1 MIFLDAVILFTHIAE
16 IIIIATI
23 ASALMKKF
31 KQPSLLAYII
41 AGVILGPAV
50 LGSFDWQ
57 SIGLSFNIGISTV
70 TEEIHLLSL
79 LGASL
84 LLFSI
89 GIETSL
95 QRLFKV
101 GNQIVFATIIQ
112 VLLVILATFILTV
125 PLGLLNF
132 EQALFVGTIIA
143 FSSTMI
149 VVKLLSDSGELNSLQ
164 GRLMISILLL
174 QDLLVIFFVPI
185 LTNISQVGDIMLL
198 VSLIGKSLFLILVAF
213 VLNRFV
219 FPKLFKVAA
228 EEQELFLL
236 SSIATAFVFI
246 GLAVLLKMPEPV
258 GAFIGGLAL
267 STLPYNLEI
276 YSKIRALRDFF
287 LVIFFVSLGIQLSFG
302 FSSLNL
308 LLMLAIILLVFII
321 KPIIF
326 FCISLLLGYGS
337 KSGVKIGLG
346 LASVS
351 EFGFEISAIAAATVM
366 ASGAYVFS
374 SDLAS
379 FIVAVIALSMIMTP
393 YFMQSSSRVANYFYE
408 LAKKLPKSFRQDFFK
423 RKLEELEH
431 IPSKRV
437 LYNHIIVIG
446 GGTVGRGLAKEL
458 VKENQVI
465 VVDYDPEVVAQGQKD
480 GLPYV
485 YGTSENE
492 ALWDKLDLN
501 DAKLLVVT
509 ILNHNEALNIIK
521 QAKKTCPSLKIFSI
535 AHYFSDSLSFYN
547 AGVDFVAMP
556 FVMGSNIFL
565 ENIYEYI
572 QTNKVSSI
580 QNFKGMY
587 INYLKEQIE
596 EEKKYRRR

>member
-1 MIFLDAVILFTHIAE
+1 VIFLDAVLLFTHIAE
-16 IIIIATI
+16 IILVATI
-23 ASALMKKF
+23 VSALMKKL

-41 AGVILGPAV
+41 AGVILGPVV
-50 LGSFDWQ
+50 LGSFDLQ
-57 SIGLSFNIGISTV
+57 SIGIPFNIGISEV
-70 TEEIHLLSL
+70 TEEIRLLSL

-101 GNQIVFATIIQ
+101 GNQIIFATILQ
-112 VLLVILATFILTV
+112 VLLVIASTFILTV

-149 VVKLLSDSGELNSLQ
+149 VVKLLSDSNELNSLQ

-174 QDLLVIFFVPI
+174 QDLLVIFVVPL
-185 LTNISQVGDIMLL
+185 LTNISEIGNIMLL
-198 VSLIGKSLFLILVAF
+198 LSLIGKSLFLILVAF

-228 EEQELFLL
+228 QEQELFLL

-302 FSSLNL
+302 FSSLSL
-308 LLMLAIILLVFII
+308 LLMIAISLLVFVI

-326 FCISLLLGYGS
+326 FCIALILGFGS
-337 KSGVKIGLG
+337 KTGVKLGLG

-351 EFGFEISAIAAATVM
+351 EFGFEIVAIAAMTVM
-366 ASGAYVFS
+366 VSGVFVFS
-374 SDLAS
+374 KDLAS
-379 FIVAVIALSMIMTP
+379 FIIAVIAASMIITP
-393 YFMQSSSRVANYFYE
+393 YLMQSSSRVANYFYE
-408 LAKKLPKSFRQDFFK
+408 LAKRLPKGFRQEFFK
-423 RKLEELEH
+423 RKLEELEK
-431 IPSKRV
+431 IPSKRE
-437 LYNHIIVIG
+437 LKDHIIIIG

-458 VKENQVI
+458 IKENQVI

-480 GLPYV
+480 GFPYV

-492 ALWDKLDLN
+492 ALWDKLDLF

-509 ILNHNEALNIIK
+509 ILNHNEAINIVK
-521 QAKKTCPSLKIFSI
+521 QAKNACPKLKIFSI
-535 AHYFSDSLSFYN
+535 AHYFSDTLDFYN
-547 AGVDFVAMP
+547 AGVDFVSMP

-565 ENIYEYI
+565 ENIYNFI

-580 QNFKGMY
+580 QNFNGIY
-587 INYLKEQIE
+587 FNYLKQQIE
-596 EEKKYRRR
+596 EEKKYRK

>member
-1 MIFLDAVILFTHIAE
+1 VILLDAVLLFTHIAE
-16 IIIIATI
+16 IILVATI
-23 ASALMKKF
+23 VSALMKKL
-31 KQPSLLAYII
+31 KQPSLLAYIV
-41 AGVILGPAV
+41 AGIILGPVV
-50 LGSFDWQ
+50 LGSIDWQ
-57 SIGLSFNIGISTV
+57 SIGIPFDIGISEV
-70 TEEIHLLSL
+70 TEEIRLLSL

-95 QRLFKV
+95 HRLFKV
-101 GNQIVFATIIQ
+101 GNQIVFATILQ
-112 VLLVILATFILTV
+112 VLLVIVATFILTV

-174 QDLLVIFFVPI
+174 QDILVIFVVPL
-185 LTNISQVGDIMLL
+185 LTNLSEIGNILL
-198 VSLIGKSLFLILVAF
+198 FVTLIGKSLFLVLIAF
-213 VLNRFV
+213 VLNRFI

-228 EEQELFLL
+228 QEQELFLL
-236 SSIATAFVFI
+236 SSIATAFTFI
-246 GLAVLLKMPEPV
+246 GLAVLLKIPEPV

-276 YSKIRALRDFF
+276 FSKIRALRDFF

-308 LLMLAIILLVFII
+308 LLMLAIILLIFVI

-326 FCISLLLGYGS
+326 FCLSLLLGYGS
-337 KSGVKIGLG
+337 KTGVKLG
-346 LASVS
+346 LSLTSVS
-351 EFGFEISAIAAATVM
+351 EFGFEITAIATVTLM
-366 ASGAYVFS
+366 STGAYIFS

-379 FIVAVIALSMIMTP
+379 FIIAVIAISMIITP
-393 YFMQSSSRVANYFYE
+393 YFIQSSSKVANYFYE
-408 LAKKLPKSFRQDFFK
+408 LAKRLPKGFRRDFFK
-423 RKLEELEH
+423 RKLEVLES
-431 IPSKRV
+431 IPSKRE
-437 LYNHIIVIG
+437 LENHIIIIG
-446 GGTVGRGLAKEL
+446 GGTVGRGMAKEL
-458 VKENQVI
+458 IKGNQVI

-480 GLPYV
+480 NLPYV
-485 YGTSENE
+485 YGTSENDS
-492 ALWDKLDLN
+492 LWDKLDLN
-501 DAKLLVVT
+501 DAKLVVVT

-521 QAKKTCPSLKIFSI
+521 QVKKACPRLKIFSI
-535 AHYFSDSLSFYN
+535 AHYFSDTLSFYE

-556 FVMGSNIFL
+556 SVMGSNIFL

-572 QTNKVSSI
+572 QTNKVSSV
-580 QNFKGMY
+580 QNFKGVY
-587 INYLKEQIE
+587 IDYLKQQIE
-596 EEKKYRRR
+596 EEKKYRK

>member
-1 MIFLDAVILFTHIAE
+1 MILLDAVLLFTHIAE
-16 IIIIATI
+16 IILVATI
-23 ASALMKKF
+23 VSALMKKL
-31 KQPSLLAYII
+31 KQPSLLAYIV
-41 AGVILGPAV
+41 AGIILGPVV
-50 LGSFDWQ
+50 LGSIDWQ
-57 SIGLSFNIGISTV
+57 SIGIPFDIGISEV
-70 TEEIHLLSL
+70 TEEIRLLSL

-95 QRLFKV
+95 HRLFKV
-101 GNQIVFATIIQ
+101 GNQIVFATILQ
-112 VLLVILATFILTV
+112 VLLVIVATFILTV

-174 QDLLVIFFVPI
+174 QDILVIFVVPL
-185 LTNISQVGDIMLL
+185 LTNLSEIGNILL
-198 VSLIGKSLFLILVAF
+198 FVTLIGKSLFLVLIAF
-213 VLNRFV
+213 VLNRFI

-228 EEQELFLL
+228 QEQELFLL
-236 SSIATAFVFI
+236 SSIATAFTFI
-246 GLAVLLKMPEPV
+246 GLAVLLKIPEPV

-276 YSKIRALRDFF
+276 FSKIRALRDFF

-308 LLMLAIILLVFII
+308 LLMLAIILLIFVI

-326 FCISLLLGYGS
+326 FCLSLLLGYGS
-337 KSGVKIGLG
+337 KTGVKLG
-346 LASVS
+346 LSLTSVS
-351 EFGFEISAIAAATVM
+351 EFGFEITAIATVTLM
-366 ASGAYVFS
+366 STGAYIFS

-379 FIVAVIALSMIMTP
+379 FIIAVIAISMIITP
-393 YFMQSSSRVANYFYE
+393 YFIQSSSKVANYFYE
-408 LAKKLPKSFRQDFFK
+408 LAKRLPKGFRRDFFK
-423 RKLEELEH
+423 RKLEVLES
-431 IPSKRV
+431 IPSKRE
-437 LYNHIIVIG
+437 LENHIIIIG
-446 GGTVGRGLAKEL
+446 GGTVGRGMAKEL
-458 VKENQVI
+458 IKGNQVI

-480 GLPYV
+480 NLPYV
-485 YGTSENE
+485 YGTSENDS
-492 ALWDKLDLN
+492 LWDKLDLN
-501 DAKLLVVT
+501 DAKLVVVT

-521 QAKKTCPSLKIFSI
+521 QVKKACPRLKIFSI
-535 AHYFSDSLSFYN
+535 AHYFSDTLSFYE

-556 FVMGSNIFL
+556 SVMGSNIFL

-572 QTNKVSSI
+572 QTNKVSSV
-580 QNFKGMY
+580 QNFKGVY
-587 INYLKEQIE
+587 IDYLKQQIE
-596 EEKKYRRR
+596 EEKKYRK